1 MPPAT
6 TTKPLVSPQKPLEPT
21 NGGSKPDNDKP
32 FAGKTMAMI
41 FEKPSTRTRM
51 SFDIAIKQLGG
62 SSIRDF
68 NTVSGQK
75 GKYQE
80 MFMVYDRENKLCRK
94 KKCNG
99 RVKKIYS

>member
-1 MPPAT
+1 MR
-6 TTKPLVSPQKPLEPT
+6 S
-21 NGGSKPDNDKP
+21 
-32 FAGKTMAMI
+32 I
-41 FEKPSTRTRM
+41 
-51 SFDIAIKQLGG
+51 QLGG

-99 RVKKIYS
+99 RVRKIYISNRSTFFCDKCQNN